1 MTGRDFTALAEHLH
15 GLEDMVLY
23 HSLTQPSGE
32 SHGASRDSFGA
43 RRVQCVFDAVL
54 RCSSVSQSVICVF
67 VPAGRDW
74 CRAGGGCEFLCL
86 PAPQINTH
94 SPKYTCACPDHMTL
108 AADTRTCVSGAFR
121 PHLDS
126 LQAVSSRRSPT
137 AVFCAGV
144 NSTAPSRTAPRR
156 SGSKPDHHTT
166 QTGSRSGQSILPS
179 DACAFTPVT
188 HFTSVCLFTG
198 INEEH
203 EPVSSPSQH
212 PTVLYITL
220 PIGQ

>member
-32 SHGASRDSFGA
+32 SHGASRDSFRA

-126 LQAVSSRRSPT
+126 LRGFIETLTDGCFLCRCEQHGAEQNR
-137 AVFCAGV
+137 
-144 NSTAPSRTAPRR
+144 
-156 SGSKPDHHTT
+156 T
-166 QTGSRSGQSILPS
+166 QTLRIE
-179 DACAFTPVT
+179 A
-188 HFTSVCLFTG
+188 
-198 INEEH
+198 
-203 EPVSSPSQH
+203 
-212 PTVLYITL
+212 
-220 PIGQ
+220 